1 MYNVPWRYP
10 MKDILENFK
19 KIKDNR
25 NGDVVTFDFDNT
37 IIKSFLNKTV
47 DGQEQYQFGGV
58 NEEIIK
64 RIKKFK
70 AAGKTVLIVTARDNA
85 LEVPET
91 SVKTLL
97 NQLDLDKIRNKI
109 LLKVLPLKV

>member
-1 MYNVPWRYP
+1 

-70 AAGKTVLIVTARDNA
+70 KY
-85 LEVPET
+85 
-91 SVKTLL
+91 LL
-97 NQLDLDKIRNKI
+97 YLKIE
-109 LLKVLPLKV
+109 